1 MYYVNPDVKNL
12 NRIFDQNSRE
22 GYLRADL
29 NENPVGLPEEFIKEV
44 LSSVDQEMIS
54 KYPETEEFQ
63 KVLADFIGVEPN
75 QICLTNGSA
84 EAIRYVIEAFTR
96 PGGKIVSVAPS
107 YAMYEVY
114 ANMYGRVHVP
124 VPYKDE
130 FKVDVQDIIDAIDDD
145 VDLVVV
151 LNPNNPIGDVHTY
164 EEVARI
170 IEKAKQHEATVLLD
184 EAYFYFYPNTV
195 INFALENDHVFLVRT
210 FSKLFSLAGC
220 RLGYCV
226 GKADGIELVQKL
238 CTPHNVNAF
247 GIKFAQAI
255 IEKEGMIDQLVK
267 EQLEGKQHLVD
278 TLRAEGYNVN
288 ALEGN
293 FVFIETKIDAGELTK
308 KLKEK
313 KVLVKHY
320 KNEPYNKLIRVSTGT
335 KDIMQKLI
343 DILLE
348 TDK

>member
-1 MYYVNPDVKNL
+1 MYYINPDVKNL

-22 GYLRADL
+22 GYLRVDL
-29 NENPVGLPEEFIKEV
+29 NENPAGLPMDFIKEV
-44 LSSVDQEMIS
+44 LDSVDQEMIS

-63 KVLADFIGVEPN
+63 KKLAEFIGVEPN

-84 EAIRYVIEAFTR
+84 EAIRHIIEAFTR
-96 PGGKIVSVAPS
+96 PGGKIVSVSPS

-124 VPYKDE
+124 VAYKDE

-151 LNPNNPIGDVHTY
+151 LNPNNPIGDVHTT

-170 IEKAKQHEATVLLD
+170 IEKAKEHEATVLLD

-255 IEKEGMIDQLVK
+255 IEKEGMIDELVK
-267 EQLEGKQHLVD
+267 GQLEGKQYLVD
-278 TLRAEGYNVN
+278 TLRANGYNVN

-293 FVFIETKIDAGELTK
+293 FVFIETKTDAGKLTK
-308 KLKEK
+308 KLKEN

-320 KNEPYNKLIRVSTGT
+320 KNPPYNKLIRVSTGT
-335 KDIMQKLI
+335 KDVMQKFI
-343 DILLE
+343 DVLLE
-348 TDK
+348 IDK